1 MDATQKGCLGD
12 DVVQFPV
19 HVRTLGR
26 NQVSREERREDK
38 AKVTGWLKTVTSY
51 RFPLLA
57 HFYLDVISE
66 VSTISLVF
74 QRDDIAVSSVLETV
88 ESAIH
93 GVKSYAV
100 NDGTNLKTFLA
111 EVSVAGEVKEY
122 KGQPLKDKEGGEKT
136 RGQVVLNVLKRN

>member
-1 MDATQKGCLGD
+1 M
-12 DVVQFPV
+12 
-19 HVRTLGR
+19 
-26 NQVSREERREDK
+26 
-38 AKVTGWLKTVTSY
+38 TSY